1 MRKQSRKQSNDQLAL
16 PLPIEPEPD
25 EALEA
30 RVDRAEQTARNI
42 EQFEEAQRQA
52 EAEELANQ
60 QQRRAKKYGVVAEA
74 LQLARRH
81 DENIARALRAYGEGR
96 GGRDIKVSKWW
107 LHKTKQPNADELVH
121 LFKLDE
127 RDALHFD
134 DRYWQVVAE
143 LVEQTR
149 YTVYTRD
156 EQGFVTGSQMRSS
169 EHRGVYT
176 LATVGL
182 WANLGQDWQSAV
194 ADKIEWRWRIRFGR
208 IEAIG
213 DDEKAIV
220 ATLKSSGLRAKVEIE
235 NDDK

>member
-1 MRKQSRKQSNDQLAL
+1 MAKSRKHSNDQIAL
-16 PLPIEPEPD
+16 PLPIEPETD

-30 RVDRAEQTARNI
+30 RVARAEQVANQI
-42 EQFEEAQRQA
+42 AQFEEAQRQA

-60 QQRRAKKYGVVAEA
+60 EQRRSKKYGVVFEA
-74 LQLARRH
+74 LKLSQRH
-81 DENIARALRAYGEGR
+81 DESIARALRVYAEAR
-96 GGRDIKVSKWW
+96 DGRDIKVSKWW

-127 RDALHFD
+127 RDALHFE
-134 DRYWQVVAE
+134 DRYWQVMAE
-143 LVEQTR
+143 LFEQTR

-156 EQGFVTGSQMRSS
+156 EQGFVTGSQMRIS

-182 WANLGQDWQSAV
+182 WANLGQDWQSTV
-194 ADKIEWRWRIRFGR
+194 ADKIEWQWRIRFGR
-208 IEAIG
+208 IEELG

-235 NDDK
+235 DDNK